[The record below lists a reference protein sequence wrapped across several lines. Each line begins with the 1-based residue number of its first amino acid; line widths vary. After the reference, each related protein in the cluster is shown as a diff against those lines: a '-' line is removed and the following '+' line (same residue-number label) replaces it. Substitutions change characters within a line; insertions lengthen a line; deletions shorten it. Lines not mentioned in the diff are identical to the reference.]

1 MHVRMHLCT
10 FACVLDKC
18 AHSAS
23 ITIEVGLQEVC
34 EGVQPILVQAPRLRE
49 VHPEQASSIVELAH
63 LHEELGKAID
73 TSSCG
78 LDYITQPRGTY
89 DSTSMPPFNAPT
101 HITHIVNMSL
111 PPMLVWHM
119 IEIHDKW
126 GGCKSSK
133 NMRSKSRAEVEELD
147 SLVCTHTPW
156 HVQQLGHKCIAR

>member
-89 DSTSMPPFNAPT
+89 DSTSLPPFNAPT

-119 IEIHDKW
+119 IEIHDN
-126 GGCKSSK
+126 GPCTFAVFGEPILG
-133 NMRSKSRAEVEELD
+133 MRIRGSGIAAPQARAQSVAHWAANP
-147 SLVCTHTPW
+147 S
-156 HVQQLGHKCIAR
+156 I